1 MMLLIWSWRCGSA
14 FRSHPRMAICAMP
27 PSASASACSGPPDEK
42 FVRGSPAE
50 GVTCVP
56 RRYRCQCPAF
66 RRPTLPCPRSPV
78 AGEGASVGAA
88 ECIFIGSHAILPRAM
103 EDEMAERVRTWQLKD
118 ARANFSTLV
127 DKAIS
132 DGPQIVTRNGKK
144 AVVVMSI
151 EEWTRRERHP
161 GDLVD
166 FFANS
171 PLREEAIDIER
182 QRDYPREIEF

>member
-1 MMLLIWSWRCGSA
+1 
-14 FRSHPRMAICAMP
+14 
-27 PSASASACSGPPDEK
+27 
-42 FVRGSPAE
+42 
-50 GVTCVP
+50 
-56 RRYRCQCPAF
+56 
-66 RRPTLPCPRSPV
+66 
-78 AGEGASVGAA
+78 
-88 ECIFIGSHAILPRAM
+88 
-103 EDEMAERVRTWQLKD
+103 MAEPVRTWQIKD

-151 EEWTRRERHP
+151 DEWMRRERRS

-171 PLREEAIDIER
+171 PLREEGIEIER

>member
-1 MMLLIWSWRCGSA
+1 MYIHRKSRYILLVYGEDY
-14 FRSHPRMAICAMP
+14 MP
-27 PSASASACSGPPDEK
+27 EP
-42 FVRGSPAE
+42 
-50 GVTCVP
+50 
-56 RRYRCQCPAF
+56 
-66 RRPTLPCPRSPV
+66 
-78 AGEGASVGAA
+78 
-88 ECIFIGSHAILPRAM
+88 
-103 EDEMAERVRTWQLKD
+103 VRTWQLKD

-144 AVVVMSI
+144 AVVVVSM
-151 EEWTRRERHP
+151 EEWMRREPRH

-171 PLREEAIDIER
+171 PLREEGIEIDR